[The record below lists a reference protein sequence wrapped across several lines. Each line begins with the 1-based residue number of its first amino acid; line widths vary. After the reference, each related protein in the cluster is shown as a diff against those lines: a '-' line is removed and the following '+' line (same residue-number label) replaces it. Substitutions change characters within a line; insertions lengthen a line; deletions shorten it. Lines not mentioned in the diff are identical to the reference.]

1 MYHGLMSDV
10 PVNSIERLYG
20 SLCLFYCSFLTIP
33 VERERG
39 ERDSP
44 AAISLKSLK
53 QLTTIIWIVH
63 IIFD

>member
-10 PVNSIERLYG
+10 PIERLVLYG

-33 VERERG
+33 VERERR